1 VNAIGSMTITSVQ
14 CFTNTGTISMSL
26 SLNGAG
32 NFLSPVVCSVA
43 GSGSVAI
50 NQAFALSDKL
60 NFVIT
65 QADGVAQRAT
75 VAITAFVN

>member
-1 VNAIGSMTITSVQ
+1 
-14 CFTNTGTISMSL
+14 MSL

-43 GSGSVAI
+43 GSGPVLIS
-50 NQAFALSDKL
+50 QPFALNDKL

-65 QADGVAQRAT
+65 QVDNVAQRAT
-75 VAITAFVN
+75 VAITALVN